1 MNHPSPVPMA
11 SPMPMAFSL
20 PMAVQAIAFD
30 LDDTLLRD
38 DRTISADTVEVLR
51 QAAARGVRV
60 IPASGRTRDSMK
72 GFVAALGCAS
82 CFIACNGAE
91 VWGTDLRL
99 WHQEL
104 LDAETAR
111 SVVRFAQERS
121 CYCQSYAEDCF
132 YFNRQDAWA
141 EQYAVSS
148 SLRGVYTPDLLA
160 WLDHPVTKVLLMA
173 EPADIAQMMKEA
185 TTTFGDQV
193 SLTCSKPY
201 FLEVN
206 PPLASKGNAL
216 AYCAKRL
223 GFDMAR
229 TVAFG
234 DSLNDVSM
242 LQAAGRG
249 VAMANAREDVKAMG
263 FDVCGSNE
271 NDGVAGYVAAL
282 LNGSGPEQSGR
293 S

>member
-1 MNHPSPVPMA
+1 MNHLSHMPMA
-11 SPMPMAFSL
+11 SPL

-38 DRTISADTVEVLR
+38 DRTISAYTVEVLK

-72 GFVAALGCAS
+72 GFVATLDCAS

-104 LDAETAR
+104 LDADTAR
-111 SVVRFAQERS
+111 AVVRFAQERS

-132 YFNRQDAWA
+132 YFTRRGAWA

-173 EPADIAQMMKEA
+173 EPSDIARMMKEA
-185 TTTFGDQV
+185 ATIFGDKV

-206 PPLASKGNAL
+206 PHRASKGNAL
-216 AYCAKRL
+216 TYCAKRL

-249 VAMANAREDVKAMG
+249 VAMANARPDVKAMG
-263 FDVCGSNE
+263 FDVCGANE
-271 NDGVAGYVAAL
+271 DDGVARYVAAL
-282 LNGSGPEQSGR
+282 LSGGPEQSGG